1 MHAARFRTSPRLR
14 RAHALLRDGKEH
26 STLDIVKGAG
36 VCAVNSVIAELRE
49 NGAEIECRQ
58 EYRETGRVFLYRMVR
73 PVKEAR
79 DDEA

>member
-14 RAHALLRDGKEH
+14 RAHALLSDGREH
-26 STLDIVKGAG
+26 TTLDIVWNAR
-36 VCAVNSVIAELRE
+36 VCAVNSVVAELRE
-49 NGAEIECRQ
+49 NGAAIDCRQ
-58 EYRETGRVFLYRMVR
+58 EVRETGRVFLYRMTR